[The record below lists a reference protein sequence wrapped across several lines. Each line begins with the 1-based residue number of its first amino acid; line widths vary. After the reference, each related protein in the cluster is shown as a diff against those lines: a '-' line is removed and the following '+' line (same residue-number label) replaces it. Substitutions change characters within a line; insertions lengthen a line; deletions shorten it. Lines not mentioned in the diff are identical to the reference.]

1 VFRRIHDKGD
11 YRIIMLRGG
20 TRSSKSYS
28 IMQVVV
34 LWLYT
39 GQIGGKHISKGVFT
53 IARSTFPALRST
65 VMKDFINYLF
75 ELDIYKF
82 IEHKKTV
89 NEFNYAGRTV
99 SFISTDDAHKLR
111 GRQHTFC
118 WLNEVNDMEFEIF
131 NQVNMRLERWMYID
145 CNPSGHPWARTE
157 IEEKMMIV
165 HPEDVY
171 LDVSVYTDNPFLPD
185 AMIKQIIN
193 LKDIDHDLW
202 SIYTL
207 GVWTELKGLIYP
219 KIEIVNFMP
228 IGWKTYYGCDFG
240 WNDPS
245 VLVEVAIKGKDM
257 YIDLLVHS
265 PELLLD
271 ELADKMRTL
280 RRSPKILCDSAE
292 PRTIEELKRRG
303 IKAKGAKKGADSV
316 RQRIMFIK
324 QHKIHVTSTSVELI
338 DEWKKFKWDEDKDGH
353 ITDKPI
359 NLYKHCS
366 DAVSY
371 AISVAMQQTVTLLN

>member
-1 VFRRIHDKGD
+1 
-11 YRIIMLRGG
+11 
-20 TRSSKSYS
+20 
-28 IMQVVV
+28 
-34 LWLYT
+34 
-39 GQIGGKHISKGVFT
+39 
-53 IARSTFPALRST
+53 
-65 VMKDFINYLF
+65 
-75 ELDIYKF
+75 
-82 IEHKKTV
+82 
-89 NEFNYAGRTV
+89 
-99 SFISTDDAHKLR
+99 
-111 GRQHTFC
+111 
-118 WLNEVNDMEFEIF
+118 MEFEIF